1 MYGLILYNYAKFNI
15 IPPCWSKI
23 KNLSR
28 NLMEPLRWLDI
39 VYMLSG
45 DWNQL
50 RHGALFAS
58 GDSNIVQDV
67 VDYK

>member
-1 MYGLILYNYAKFNI
+1 
-15 IPPCWSKI
+15 
-23 KNLSR
+23 
-28 NLMEPLRWLDI
+28 
-39 VYMLSG
+39 MLSV

-67 VDYK
+67 VDYTRKSPALKLHNKQTAVFQALKFLEYIYIISHC